1 MSSLEA
7 LQAQV
12 AASNSVIDSAVQL
25 INGLQARLQS
35 AIEAAKAG
43 DDHVALD
50 ALSADLAQHAAALG
64 SAVAANTVVAPS
76 PAAEP
81 APTEPAPAPVEEP
94 TATPAPT
101 EAPVAAT
108 PDATPAPTSAPV
120 DTTVQPEAGGAATAG

>member
-43 DDHVALD
+43 DDTKALALLDDAIARQEAGTTAARSALD
-50 ALSADLAQHAAALG
+50 AVNQR
-64 SAVAANTVVAPS
+64 VAARIATKFDTTDK
-76 PAAEP
+76 P
-81 APTEPAPAPVEEP
+81 AP
-94 TATPAPT
+94 
-101 EAPVAAT
+101 
-108 PDATPAPTSAPV
+108 
-120 DTTVQPEAGGAATAG
+120 